1 MGLKDVRPMIITK
14 PQALAI
20 AVVLALVG
28 VAAAAR
34 GEVGEVR
41 QAQAAPLKAG
51 FAYHGT
57 VGHPLGRL

>member
-1 MGLKDVRPMIITK
+1 MIITK

-20 AVVLALVG
+20 ALVLALVG

-34 GEVGEVR
+34 GEVGAVR
-41 QAQAAPLKAG
+41 QAQVAPLKSG

-57 VGHPLGRL
+57 VGEPLGRL

>member
-1 MGLKDVRPMIITK
+1 MIITK

-34 GEVGEVR
+34 GEVGELR